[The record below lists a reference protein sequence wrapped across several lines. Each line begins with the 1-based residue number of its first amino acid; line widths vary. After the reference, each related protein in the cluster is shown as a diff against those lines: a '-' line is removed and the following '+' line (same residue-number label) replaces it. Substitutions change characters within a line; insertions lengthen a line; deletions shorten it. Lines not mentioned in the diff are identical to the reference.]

1 MKAEKVTVK
10 APRKRVHTRRAH
22 AGRRLRRN
30 HNAYGVYSISQM
42 FDAMANIED
51 LGILRKKLR
60 AMADDD
66 SLWAMLEQSQEI
78 TKTRDDLA
86 SDVEKRLRPYWKSK

>member
-10 APRKRVHTRRAH
+10 APRKRVYR
-22 AGRRLRRN
+22 RRLRRN
-30 HNAYGVYSISQM
+30 HNGYGVYSISQM

-66 SLWAMLEQSQEI
+66 SLWGMLEQSQEI